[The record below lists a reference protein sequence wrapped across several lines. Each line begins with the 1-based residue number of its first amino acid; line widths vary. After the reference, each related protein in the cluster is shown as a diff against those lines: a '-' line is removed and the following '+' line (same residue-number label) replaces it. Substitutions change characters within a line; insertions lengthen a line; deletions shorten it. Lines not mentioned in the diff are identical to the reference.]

1 MERKGPASAGAE
13 SLRRYDVTFRRL
25 NETLE
30 NNDSTEPHV
39 TMERKGPA
47 SAGAESLRR
56 YDVTFRR
63 LNETLENNDP
73 TVTDVTMT
81 LLLQR
86 HQQNFI
92 KLYDYFRGPDPKSQA
107 TIEKGDVP
115 YRGKPL
121 KLASNHK
128 NFIIQI
134 SKQLNLDEVQCFTIL
149 QNYARTEVKGTS
161 FTYDIS
167 RLDEIRTHYYDERI
181 SLCNCIA
188 TLLRNASNPEFAYRA
203 TFADCVHKLMAS
215 NLEQNVIKHLT
226 TLSQAPVPSDLA
238 RDDQERWLTQN
249 LLEQCALLEIL
260 FLMLYDRL
268 EHTPERLLHLLRSVL
283 KPMEF
288 GYRHANSPQLNQSGR
303 AAMRRLG
310 YLCCLVGL
318 LAINLEQYTE
328 EAVSAD
334 LIQSKE
340 IGPLDQLMRS
350 LCMAPNAPSAPVLLS
365 WSAVI
370 CRIVSSIGGSDDDF
384 EWQAQAAVAVQYRA
398 IPYLNELLSGFA
410 PDDPNLRGYKSVV
423 RGFLSVIM
431 SAFSL
436 ETLSAEVKELIQ
448 LHTKVFV
455 NIVPLCTVF
464 WTVDI
469 ARESQVALLDQAQ
482 LSFPAEDFGSFLR
495 MVSSLIA
502 DAATANYTF
511 EYLKKRRGVRQTI
524 SQARLAQFA
533 DEIPGQQICVVRQG
547 TKQLVPFM
555 YLQPGTRGTIITPDG
570 NDLDRNNPVV
580 TVVWQISYSVW
591 HVVLE
596 LLDTFIE
603 ALRTQI
609 LPREELSSLTEN
621 VSDGLFLIASLFE
634 GARGDLT
641 EPLVNHLAEVSDP
654 TYWASPLLPRVLLIL
669 QGAALLKPAPVGL
682 LTSAMKCLHGISHT
696 QPVQVWR
703 EMQRTTLIDASEV
716 RGWATS
722 SGTIRQLLT
731 AVECAQGRYPITVAF
746 LELLQTILSYLQ
758 GWKNPTGSPAEH
770 AYPDEFGP
778 FLLYVQ
784 TCIFTFYSSWRY
796 NSIVEEWSIGYTC
809 LRLFEQILAD
819 PVCESS
825 HNAAIR
831 QHLLH
836 SILHETGIIQVLLNI
851 IGMGPAE
858 LERLRR
864 RAKEGRRVEL
874 LVLAAFNVLERVLV
888 LKQYLPDGSKAT
900 PLELMLLTRQQGRD
914 SVNLVYIIASYVRY
928 HFSVQVALMAT
939 KILTLLCGTV
949 VDGERPPSLVGY
961 LGSKAS
967 EIRHEFL
974 WKLSDSREVVTLR
987 VAIIRFVRQA
997 LRYQPGL
1004 AELFLKDP
1012 PQSSEDERN
1021 KKLHEDD
1028 NSAPLLDASDNVA
1041 TNCVKV
1047 VMGIIFK
1054 KEYIEQKPLLVSEA
1068 LNFLFALWNEAPDQ
1082 HTVLE
1087 TVTKGQQSNPDFWG
1101 SVVSSLDAAEQRDR
1115 GNLEAIHV
1123 GSYTTLSRAYVMR
1136 ILALEVFHTKASMPL
1151 AKGLQAPLET
1161 IKANQIKWFER
1172 FTQSSFNDEDMKMLE
1187 TISKEMN
1194 FDFSG
1199 MQIPDHDKVY
1209 GSNFLYDIN
1218 AVRQRVTY
1226 ATPRADAGQMER
1238 FTDLFHLAKKVNTQ
1252 AARVEAELEATRAW
1266 VMFTKVATLRQMTDG
1281 GGNLMGLITSMLKR
1295 LAKESRQA
1303 LPVHTLDL
1311 ELTSLLLL
1319 LVRRW
1324 TSLQP
1329 VEGDAA
1335 TVDVLN
1341 YLRSTFLRVH
1351 ASINSMEV
1359 EYGTLAH
1366 RSVGVRAKMDPIP
1379 ILSNLLGCFIYVLK
1393 NLKSWSASVREIT
1406 ASLLPS
1412 VLQCCEEEKLV
1423 TAALAVA
1430 ELICQQATEE
1440 ISAVLS
1446 VLEDRDTIGRT
1457 VQQFGGCLRER
1468 SNVQTADALLHFF
1481 LAIAQSGPAT
1491 CELLAVAGFTR
1502 AVCSETY
1509 VDDVANNLPLYLD
1522 NTERNPWHRIWCL
1535 SLALLTKMLQSLKH
1549 RENFVDQ
1556 TLEFVAAHQVRLDRA
1571 LDLFSETPQ
1580 TKDAKATTSAPIPN
1594 QFMLTVA
1601 KVEETDAAAA
1611 LLNQLVNH
1619 RRRWRPILDSPYSDT
1634 SNVLRIESNVLS
1646 LLHQSA
1652 EPLVRDVATAIKPV
1666 SPQERKLWDQQ
1677 QNSRKDQTSNNKAAT
1692 KPSPEAS
1699 LTFKVE
1705 NHLFQIVRSCLSFI
1719 WLLTPRVFAEDEDP
1733 ETLVP
1738 IFSIDQQPQISLL
1751 TRLATAASQR
1761 LTKSDVPFS
1770 TPEASEILLNVVEIC
1785 SAIVLA
1791 HLTMFMSPQYDEG
1804 IRRRSRDQCAPDLDT
1819 VISTVLKSKKN
1830 SPFLASCQAWIKK
1843 MGKFQF

>member
-1 MERKGPASAGAE
+1 MMRGFRFVILSPHSSGTVRASKNIF
-13 SLRRYDVTFRRL
+13 LRIKMAKCLF
-25 NETLE
+25 
-30 NNDSTEPHV
+30 HV
-39 TMERKGPA
+39 
-47 SAGAESLRR
+47 S
-56 YDVTFRR
+56 
-63 LNETLENNDP
+63 
-73 TVTDVTMT
+73 
-81 LLLQR
+81 
-86 HQQNFI
+86 
-92 KLYDYFRGPDPKSQA
+92 
-107 TIEKGDVP
+107 
-115 YRGKPL
+115 
-121 KLASNHK
+121 
-128 NFIIQI
+128 
-134 SKQLNLDEVQCFTIL
+134 
-149 QNYARTEVKGTS
+149 
-161 FTYDIS
+161 
-167 RLDEIRTHYYDERI
+167 
-181 SLCNCIA
+181 
-188 TLLRNASNPEFAYRA
+188 ASNPDFAYRA
-203 TFADCVHKLMAS
+203 TFEECVNKLIAQ
-215 NLEQNVIKHLT
+215 NLEQNVTKHLIS
-226 TLSQAPVPSDLA
+226 LSQAAVPSDLA
-238 RDDQERWLTQN
+238 REDQERWLTQN
-249 LLEQCALLEIL
+249 LLEQCALLETL
-260 FLMLYDRL
+260 FLMLYERL
-268 EHTPERLLHLLRSVL
+268 TPTPARLLHLLRSVL

-310 YLCCLVGL
+310 FLCCLVGL

-328 EAVSAD
+328 ENVSDA
-334 LIQSKE
+334 LLATPE
-340 IGPLDQLMRS
+340 IGPLNQLMRT
-350 LCMAPNAPSAPVLLS
+350 LCMAPNAPSAPVLLA

-370 CRIVSSIGGSDDDF
+370 CRIVTAIGGSDDDF
-384 EWQAQAAVAVQYRA
+384 EWQSQAAVAVQYRA
-398 IPYLNELLSGFA
+398 IPFLNELLTGFA
-410 PDDPNLRGYKSVV
+410 PDDPNLRGYKSIV

-448 LHTKVFV
+448 LHTRVFAD
-455 NIVPLCTVF
+455 IVPLCTIF
-464 WTVDI
+464 WTVDVT
-469 ARESQVALLDQAQ
+469 RESQMALLEQAQ

-495 MVSSLIA
+495 MVSSLVA
-502 DAATANYTF
+502 DAATANHTF
-511 EYLKKRRGVRQTI
+511 LYLKKRRGVRQTI
-524 SQARLAQFA
+524 SQARLSQFA
-533 DEIPGQQICVVRQG
+533 DEVPGQQLCVVRQG

-555 YLQPGTRGTIITPDG
+555 YLQPGTRGIMITPDG
-570 NDLDRNNPVV
+570 NDLDRNNGLV

-591 HVVLE
+591 HVILE
-596 LLDTFIE
+596 LLDHYIE
-603 ALRTQI
+603 ALRSQI
-609 LPREELSSLTEN
+609 LPREELASLTEN

-634 GARGDLT
+634 GSRGDLT
-641 EPLVNHLAEVSDP
+641 EILVNHMAEVSDT
-654 TYWASPLLPRVLLIL
+654 TYWASPLLPRILLIL
-669 QGAALLKPAPVGL
+669 QGAALLKPAPVSL
-682 LTSAMKCLHGISHT
+682 LTSAMKCLHGIAHT

-703 EMQRTTLIDASEV
+703 EMQRTTLIDAGEV

-731 AVECAQGRYPITVAF
+731 AVECPQGRYPITIAF
-746 LELLQTILSYLQ
+746 LELLQTILAYLQ
-758 GWKNPTGSPAEH
+758 GWKNPFGTTADH
-770 AYPDEFGP
+770 AFPDEFGP

-796 NSIVEEWSIGYTC
+796 NSIVEEWTIGHAC
-809 LRLFEQILAD
+809 LRIFEQILAD

-836 SILHETGIIQVLLNI
+836 SILHETGVIQVLLNI

-888 LKQYLPDGSKAT
+888 LKRYLPDGSKAT

-914 SVNLVYIIASYVRY
+914 SVNMVYIIASYVRY

-961 LGSKAS
+961 LGSKSS
-967 EIRHEFL
+967 EIRTEFL
-974 WKLSDSREVVTLR
+974 WKLSDSREVVSLR
-987 VAIIRFVRQA
+987 VAIIRLVREA

-1012 PQSSEDERN
+1012 PQSSEDEKN

-1041 TNCVKV
+1041 SNCVKV
-1047 VMGIIFK
+1047 VMGVIFK

-1068 LNFLFALWNEAPDQ
+1068 LHFLFALWNEAPDQ

-1087 TVTKGQQSNPDFWG
+1087 TVTKGQQSNPDFWA
-1101 SVVSSLDAAEQRDR
+1101 SVVSSLDAAEQKDR
-1115 GNLEAIHV
+1115 HNMLDSIHV
-1123 GSYTTLSRAYVMR
+1123 GSYSTLSRAYIMR
-1136 ILALEVFHTKASMPL
+1136 ILALEVFHTKASMPV
-1151 AKGLQAPLET
+1151 AKGLQAPLEN

-1172 FTQSSFNDEDMKMLE
+1172 FTQSSFNDEDMKRLE
-1187 TISKEMN
+1187 TLGKEMN

-1199 MQIPDHDKVY
+1199 MQIPEHDKVY
-1209 GSNFLYDIN
+1209 GCNFLYDIN
-1218 AVRQRVTY
+1218 AVRQRLTF
-1226 ATPRADAGQMER
+1226 ATPRADAGQIER
-1238 FTDLFHLAKKVNTQ
+1238 FMDLIHLAKKVNTQ
-1252 AARVEAELEATRAW
+1252 AALVEAELDATRAW

-1281 GGNLMGLITSMLKR
+1281 GGNLMGLINSMLKR

-1324 TSLQP
+1324 TSQQP

-1351 ASINSMEV
+1351 SSINSMEV
-1359 EYGTLAH
+1359 EYGGLTH
-1366 RSVGVRAKMDPIP
+1366 RPVGVRAKMDPIP
-1379 ILSNLLGCFIYVLK
+1379 ILTNLLGCLVYVLK
-1393 NLKSWSASVREIT
+1393 SLKSWTPAVLAT
-1406 ASLLPS
+1406 AASLLPS
-1412 VLQCCEEEKLV
+1412 VLQCCDEEKLV

-1430 ELICQQATEE
+1430 ELICQQAPDEN
-1440 ISAVLS
+1440 SGVLA
-1446 VLEDRDTIGRT
+1446 VLEDRDTIGRA
-1457 VQQFGGCLRER
+1457 VQQFGVCLRER

-1481 LAIAQSGPAT
+1481 LAIAQSGAPT

-1509 VDDVANNLPLYLD
+1509 VDDVANNLPLYLES
-1522 NTERNPWHRIWCL
+1522 TERNPWHRIWCL
-1535 SLALLTKMLQSLKH
+1535 SLSLLTKMLQSLKH

-1556 TLEFVAAHQVRLDRA
+1556 TLEFVAAHQTRLDRA
-1571 LDLFSETPQ
+1571 LDLFSEAPQ
-1580 TKDAKATTSAPIPN
+1580 TKDPKPASSAPMPT
-1594 QFMLTVA
+1594 QPMLTVA
-1601 KVEETDAAAA
+1601 KVEETDAAAS
-1611 LLNQLVNH
+1611 LLNQLVHH
-1619 RRRWRPILDSPYSDT
+1619 RRRWRAILDSPYSES
-1634 SNVLRIESNVLS
+1634 SNALRIESNVLS

-1652 EPLVRDVATAIKPV
+1652 EPLVRDVSTAIKPV
-1666 SPQERKLWDQQ
+1666 SSQERKLWDQQ
-1677 QNSRKDQTSNNKAAT
+1677 QNSRKDQANNGKVVA
-1692 KPSPEAS
+1692 KPSPEVS

-1705 NHLFQIVRSCLSFI
+1705 NHLFQVVRSCLSFI
-1719 WLLTPRVFAEDEDP
+1719 WLLSPRVFSEDEDP

-1738 IFSIDQQPQISLL
+1738 IFSIDEQPQISLL

-1761 LTKSDVPFS
+1761 LAKSDASLS
-1770 TPEASEILLNVVEIC
+1770 TPDASDLLLNVVELC

-1791 HLTMFMSPQYDEG
+1791 HLTMFMSPQYDER

-1819 VISTVLKSKKN
+1819 VISTLLKSKKN
-1830 SPFLASCQAWIKK
+1830 FHFLGSCQAWIKK